1 MFTGFTEETIQ
12 FFLDI
17 RFHNSVS
24 YYRENQQRYED
35 HVKAPFY
42 AFIEELGPAM
52 QKIDPQME
60 IRPYRCLARIW
71 RDVRFSKDKSPFRDH
86 LWLLFRRAGEPREG
100 SVMYWFE
107 LSPQSVEWGLGTWG
121 ENRPLMDMFRR
132 RIAAK
137 PEEVQKILDS
147 CHFARHHMAVG
158 GNAFKR
164 LEVPPTVPE
173 SLRHWYMLRDVY
185 VSRTDASMKWI
196 YDESLAKKV
205 LADFKSLAPMYRL
218 LRGAYDA
225 IGEQAQ

>member
-1 MFTGFTEETIQ
+1 MFAGFTEETIQ

-24 YYRENQQRYED
+24 YYRENQQRFED
-35 HVKAPFY
+35 YVKAPFY
-42 AFIEELGPAM
+42 AFIDALAEGM
-52 QKIDPQME
+52 RKIDPQME
-60 IRPYRCLARIW
+60 VRPYRCLARIW
-71 RDVRFSKDKSPFRDH
+71 RDTRFSKDKSPFRDH

-107 LSPQSVEWGLGTWG
+107 LSPRGVDWGVGLWG
-121 ENRPLMDMFRR
+121 ENRPLMDMLRR
-132 RIAAK
+132 RIAAH
-137 PEEVQKILDS
+137 PDEVQKVIDS
-147 CHFARHHMAVG
+147 CHFARHHMVVG
-158 GNAFKR
+158 GQAFKR

-185 VSRTDASMKWI
+185 VSRSDASLQWV
-196 YDESLAKKV
+196 YDASLADRV

-225 IGEQAQ
+225 ANEGET

>member
-1 MFTGFTEETIQ
+1 MFTGFSEETIQ

-24 YYRENQQRYED
+24 YYRENQQRFED
-35 HVKAPFY
+35 YVKAPFY
-42 AFIEELGPAM
+42 DFIQTLAPGM

-107 LSPQSVEWGLGTWG
+107 LTPQSVDWGLGTWG
-121 ENRPLMDMFRR
+121 ENRPLMDMLRR

-137 PEEVQKILDS
+137 PDEVEKIIRS
-147 CHFARHHMAVG
+147 CHLAKHHMNVG
-158 GNAFKR
+158 GQAFKR
-164 LEVPPTVPE
+164 LDVPSTVPE

-185 VSRTDASMKWI
+185 VSRADPSFQWI
-196 YDESLAKKV
+196 YDPSLADRV
-205 LADFKSLAPMYRL
+205 LEDFQSLAPLYRL
-218 LRGAYDA
+218 LRGAYDES
-225 IGEQAQ
+225 GTGT

>member
-1 MFTGFTEETIQ
+1 MFTGFSEETIR

-24 YYRENQQRYED
+24 YYRENQQRFEE

-42 AFIEELGPAM
+42 DFINELGPGM
-52 QKIDPQME
+52 QKIDPLME

-71 RDVRFSKDKSPFRDH
+71 RDTRFSKDKSPFRDH

-107 LSPQSVEWGLGTWG
+107 LSPQHVDWGVGLWG
-121 ENRPLMDMFRR
+121 ENRPLMDMLRR

-137 PEEVQKILDS
+137 PDEVQHIIDS
-147 CHFARHHMAVG
+147 CHLARHHMVVG
-158 GNAFKR
+158 GQSFKR
-164 LEVPPTVPE
+164 LEVPPGVPE
-173 SLRHWYMLRDVY
+173 SLKHWYMLRDVY
-185 VSRTDASMKWI
+185 VSRADASMQWI
-196 YDESLAKKV
+196 YDPSLADKV
-205 LADFKSLAPMYRL
+205 LADFKALAPMYRL

-225 IGEQAQ
+225 TSEE